1 MTDLEL
7 ESLLLGDDAAT
18 PSSEDLLDSL
28 LQDTYA
34 SKTQAQRNAEFDRAE
49 SDPEFARTF
58 RPDKYDPY
66 AIDQRGIDKYAS
78 PMTWKEMA
86 GATAMGSVSMGW
98 GIGMGVLSFYP
109 DLFKGVTEFAFK
121 PNWEGLKTLY
131 NTGNVSDAFQKS
143 FSARKDVNHAFLRQF
158 PDMFRGIA
166 ETAANITLHNRPA
179 DGITIG
185 GVLDYASWDQL
196 DAVKYRLHGL
206 TGGAAGITKEQLGER
221 YRARWIQRQEAEYG
235 SDEFANALKSKEIQ
249 PGGTEIFGVNLGAWK
264 DDFFAEYQNHES
276 TRKVIQENQGSAWLG
291 QQASS
296 FIIYGPLEKIAG
308 KIPLGG
314 GRTVNSV
321 SKTIGKRVM
330 QGGVTAANWGA
341 KFGLNRSVV
350 AGVLGGG
357 YVAFK
362 GGGAFE
368 IAQGALGSAAMAS
381 VTPGGYGWRAVN
393 YWAPIPARRAMAA
406 WNFIGDT
413 VFKANEKQT
422 YFGRGGVTN
431 ITQFMKDIVDDI
443 VYAPDVAKADL
454 ERSGTIGS
462 NMFTDKTKGL
472 GLTEEQVRTGAR
484 EASGEFVQRKQTMTQ
499 EVTGEVDGETVTRPV
514 VSEKSFT
521 QTLTP
526 EERVAAR
533 TYDRLASKF
542 DPKADKGIR
551 TTATREEVIDAMLEN
566 YAVKDGDRTYGS
578 AKMDALV
585 EAGKIDKNLANQ
597 MVNASRF
604 AAFVAEARTSTY
616 TPGKQVPFYHP
627 QRYAKL
633 NLAQITSSL
642 TRIAPEVAGEMVSS
656 MAFAG
661 LSTLP
666 TDPTAY
672 QLGMEMGSEM
682 PGLVSM
688 SIPGIRA
695 EAAQR
700 ANAEYRTQAYIAT
713 KLNRQSLTVD
723 AKNNLETRLR
733 NERDAALV
741 AARAEDDPIVKD
753 MYNAMPQEARDLVN
767 GLWADKKAE
776 AAARMSESDQM
787 DLVARGTTTPDMLNK
802 TRAEID
808 ALQAEKAQQ
817 EALGNELFDL
827 NQKLNKLRG
836 LKNAPAGVQS
846 EAGGL
851 PTQTA
856 PTPQQVADAQAKVDA
871 AKQQLADDAGYP
883 GAREALMQAQ
893 NELDA
898 INQRVAA
905 PMGVKG
911 ESPSALPSL
920 AELTQNVATAQDALN
935 KSPGNPDLQL
945 NLVDAQNKLKLREV
959 HAQNAKLRR
968 ETLGATQPSLSAQ
981 PATALTP
988 EALQAEIDSIDA
1000 KIAEQTK
1007 LLNTPEAKRALELK
1021 LEKYRAQAEAN
1032 AQAIGDTPEA
1042 TEPATPASGFRSALK
1057 TSQRRNLNN
1066 QEAILLMHK
1075 IANAPSTTLNES
1087 SGINGAPVVMYIGDN
1102 QAESGINVSLGKQ
1115 GTFRL
1120 ASGKEV
1126 SFRWGLMDADDAQ
1139 SSNFYTG
1146 DENGDW
1152 AADGTYSAVV
1162 GRTRLAGAKQGFAIK
1177 GGMGPHGAMTPIV
1190 ADARAKAS
1198 GYGIAEADFDTYAK
1212 PMLVRVM
1219 DNDYSAF
1226 IEVGRTGD
1234 ETETNSM
1241 SVMDDARADE
1251 VYIDQVIGLV
1261 DINKDIT
1268 KNKPLVDA
1276 FIAKIRQSSP
1286 TQVRKLVDDF
1296 GRLNVAGYV
1305 RLNAAIMQY
1314 AFGTQGERAQ
1324 KLIGSIVNAAPDD
1337 EISKNLTSVLSRI
1350 APTVALY
1357 NRTQGV
1363 AGHIPTNITQSL
1375 IEAADLY
1382 VRLKADG
1389 QNIGDWLTDS
1399 TPKEFRG
1406 ADEISAD
1413 DVSDLTRETI
1423 SLLFENL
1430 TGFNKL
1436 IKIYKG
1442 VYTSLVQDANP
1453 DVAAKIGMETISDLD
1468 RLRNATKSVAIQ
1480 NSPSTNAPIPAE
1492 IRNSIREEAA
1502 YLFPDD
1508 RQAQNDHIAEQ
1519 QNAYL
1524 KADWETQ
1531 FMSMPPDVMSFIGQ
1545 YDAAFGRYVHL
1556 NLMTGAEYRQKYST
1570 NSAGATQRAMRPML
1584 GDSGRTQAVIDI
1596 NMEAGRGLL
1605 PVLSEEMTHG
1615 ISMSLKMLNPRLHAD
1630 LMGYVH
1636 DAVGIENLIS
1646 EEIAGDYFSKLYST
1660 PNETVTPADALTR
1673 RRAEIARELDRLGK
1687 PSDADA
1693 VNIELANYVGEEYL
1707 ADVVLVSGGLWT
1719 DKTLAKTYYANTDG
1733 SAAKAA
1739 RARIA
1744 LMQGTI
1750 AKQTMQINPAM
1761 ANIQAVSDPTGT
1773 IRGVVTEMMAAVRRM
1788 ETDPVLYKDLLN
1800 GSREYDDKDF
1810 SNTTWVNQAINSPGG
1825 WLGDLWRKITGQPT
1839 GVNVTPAQ
1847 IRERWIGIR
1856 NEWDQNRTDDLRA
1869 WMQTLPNAPKEI
1881 PNPNPGKIRSAKNA
1895 TIANPVFAKKPQ
1907 KEGDTGTG
1915 YEGKFLGSS
1924 FLALK
1929 SFQPLHKLI
1938 GQLEDAMVMGDNYGR
1953 RYRITYEEQD
1963 TTRLGKDESGRPN
1976 VEIWRGDNPKLVERE
1991 IIPLNFQITRNTA
2004 KIGDQVD
2011 ENLDL
2016 SVFAVD
2022 VDTIRAIAVDMKAQR
2037 QLAPWGGDID
2047 MFMEDVFNYGKAH
2060 MNDNPGASGLN
2071 RTITDA
2077 QGKVW
2082 QLDTKVK
2089 ADIINKMFTKDMGNK
2104 GPWRTFKV
2112 GRLMQMSDTGQAG
2125 VTFNYPYIQKNYSP
2139 SPDATPGAPL
2149 TTADIA
2155 NDMLA
2160 RKEVDPLADA
2170 SVMRTLLEYPR
2181 QVKPRTDSELLP
2193 GDAVVYRDDGGTAY
2207 SPDRGI
2213 LSPDEFSAYAQ
2224 VMRPEDATRMFSPD
2238 MLNTQYSYAGPS
2250 SNMDEVQTRAFNSA
2264 TSMFNAGKT
2273 NEEVRAITGWFKQSD
2288 GRMRYEI
2295 PDKYAEIDPD
2305 TMAMYN
2311 DIDEPLRLS
2320 RILDHE
2326 ELYRAYPE
2334 AKNIKVTTIRPSEIE
2349 ATSQFGVPK
2358 EEIDKRLDAFFMP
2371 ESNWI
2376 NISPLIGLDKAKR
2389 TILHELQHWIQRQE
2403 GTLSSASNDVPYSE
2417 YYNRGEEVEARD
2429 VEKRMRATDYQRR
2442 MIPPAQFSPET
2453 REWNPTKSLPRHR
2466 EIYKNIL
2473 SGSESNRL
2481 LALQRL
2487 RRIGDARDPWENHA
2501 YAHLLRSMGQQE
2513 MFSDMPT
2520 PDLQAPPEAQK
2531 QAKESPGEWNAGMIQ
2546 PDMFA
2551 QDVAAKESPTP
2562 STPQTYYQPTLFSP
2576 IHQTIGT
2583 MSAVDSVVYFQD
2595 EDSVTIHLPSIIKD
2609 FLDDTQG
2616 VGEWTDGMNDE
2627 IANLIYAKV
2636 FLRNILDGSNS
2647 ESLDEIDDKAYQSLM
2662 DSSDRLDAFADLLG
2676 ESTSGELLDAIK
2688 DYSLIKEYTD
2698 NSNLK
2703 QAVQDINVAFN
2714 VKNKPKSIS
2723 SPTKAKELIAQS
2735 FQTAEINANTAGKN
2749 FPISPLQYHA
2759 LMNRYAGNEVDADA
2773 VKEASKAWE
2782 NAVKDR
2788 RIAVRNEEIS
2798 KSSIDFQTGMPMP
2811 SLAVIKP
2818 SVGFG
2823 TKFGDG
2829 YENTVTYLFDA
2840 HVSDPS
2846 VENVYSGDAWT
2857 PTFLGMYNIQK
2868 DVFKDENKAM
2878 AILSQGQ
2885 DFDAS
2890 SANPRVRIASDVE
2903 DLRRKTDY
2911 ISSQDQYG
2919 EAKPKRIVRWN
2930 EVAAAILPSSVDAEF
2945 VAKLK
2950 EKGVE
2955 PFFYDEEKGE
2965 YDKSNSRQMA
2975 IQAATIKKTA
2985 EGRQILFSPEGRPG
2999 AATVEFDSPALNRPW
3014 RVRTY
3019 LPEGYDGTKRYP
3031 VIYFLH
3037 GMGSDETMPEQ
3048 IGYLPKNH
3056 IVIAPNGYDK
3066 AGRASFW
3073 QDQDSGDDQFSL
3085 GVAQDLVGW
3094 TDRTFRTIPS
3104 PEGRK
3109 LAGVSMGGQ
3118 GALGIALNRPGV
3130 FGSVYAH
3137 SPIFRTQANMPEYIG
3152 KSGKYAAHL
3161 PYERVQA
3168 GAMPDVPV
3176 YMDIAADDTVDAAND
3191 VRGQRMRKML
3201 AAQGKLAGGEV
3212 WGYGGHTNDHWRGL
3226 SAKYRALHGDVD

>member
-18 PSSEDLLDSL
+18 PSTEPSSEDLLDSL

-34 SKTQAQRNAEFDRAE
+34 SKTQAQRNADFDRAE

-66 AIDQRGIDKYAS
+66 AIDQRGIDKYAA
-78 PMTWKEMA
+78 PMTWTEMA
-86 GATAMGSVSMGW
+86 GATAMGGVSLGW
-98 GIGMGVLSFYP
+98 GIGAGVLGFGP
-109 DLFKGVTEFAFK
+109 DLVKSTAEFTFK
-121 PNWEGLKTLY
+121 PAWEGAKELY
-131 NTGNVSDAFQKS
+131 NTGHVGDAYIKFAES
-143 FSARKDVNHAFLRQF
+143 FRDTRHAFLRQF

-221 YRARWIQRQEAEYG
+221 YRARWIQRHEAEYG

-276 TRKVIQENQGSAWLG
+276 TRKVIQENPGSAWLG

-296 FIIYGPLEKIAG
+296 FIIYGPLEKLAG

-330 QGGVTAANWGA
+330 QGGVKAINLGA
-341 KFGLNRSVV
+341 KIGLNRSIV
-350 AGVLGGG
+350 AAALGGG
-357 YVAFK
+357 TMALRGGSVAEIALGAI
-362 GGGAFE
+362 GGGA
-368 IAQGALGSAAMAS
+368 AAA
-381 VTPGGYGWRAVN
+381 VIPGGYAWRAGN
-393 YWAPIPARRAMAA
+393 FMMPSAARRVMAA
-406 WNFIGDT
+406 RNFVYET
-413 VFKANEKQT
+413 VLKEPTPDKQV

-431 ITQFMKDIVDDI
+431 ITQFMTDIMDDI
-443 VYAPDVAKADL
+443 VNAPDVAKADL
-454 ERSGTIGS
+454 ERSGTIGA

-484 EASGEFVQRKQTMTQ
+484 EASGEFVQRTQTMTQ

-514 VSEKSFT
+514 VSERSFT

-566 YAVKDGDRTYGS
+566 LAVKDGDRTYGS
-578 AKMDALV
+578 TKMDALV
-585 EAGKIDKNLANQ
+585 AAGKIDKNLANQ

-672 QLGMEMGSEM
+672 ELGMEMGSEM

-723 AKNNLETRLR
+723 AKNNLDTRLR

-753 MYNAMPQEARDLVN
+753 MYDAMPQAAKDLVN
-767 GLWADKKAE
+767 GYRSDAKAE
-776 AAARMSESDQM
+776 ADARMRESDQM

-846 EAGGL
+846 EVGGL
-851 PTQTA
+851 PTQPAPTQQDVDNAQAKVAEAQKQADDNPIDMESRVQLARAQRDLNDLQNRIKNPLGVPTETGGLPAQTAQTA
-856 PTPQQVADAQAKVDA
+856 PTLTPEEMDAKIADAQAKYDELTAKLEDANA
-871 AKQQLADDAGYP
+871 AK
-883 GAREALMQAQ
+883 AREMRLQ
-893 NELDA
+893 
-898 INQRVAA
+898 
-905 PMGVKG
+905 
-911 ESPSALPSL
+911 SL
-920 AELTQNVATAQDALN
+920 L
-935 KSPGNPDLQL
+935 
-945 NLVDAQNKLKLREV
+945 
-959 HAQNAKLRR
+959 AKN
-968 ETLGATQPSLSAQ
+968 
-981 PATALTP
+981 
-988 EALQAEIDSIDA
+988 EAL
-1000 KIAEQTK
+1000 
-1007 LLNTPEAKRALELK
+1007 
-1021 LEKYRAQAEAN
+1021 AQQVGN
-1032 AQAIGDTPEA
+1032 TPEA

-1115 GTFRL
+1115 DSFRL
-1120 ASGKEV
+1120 ASGKQV
-1126 SFRWGLMDADDAQ
+1126 TFRWGLMDADDAQ

-1219 DNDYSAF
+1219 ANDYSAF

-1480 NSPSTNAPIPAE
+1480 SSPSTNAPIPAE
-1492 IRNSIREEAA
+1492 IRNSISEEAA

-1556 NLMTGAEYRQKYST
+1556 NLMTGAEYRQKYSQVDPVT
-1570 NSAGATQRAMRPML
+1570 GNLVPNNTAGATQRAMRPML
-1584 GDSGRTQAVIDI
+1584 GDTGRTQAVIDI

-1615 ISMSLKMLNPRLHAD
+1615 ISVSLKMLNPRLHAD

-1719 DKTLAKTYYANTDG
+1719 DKTLSKTYYANTDG

-1750 AKQTMQINPAM
+1750 AKQTMQINPSM
-1761 ANIQAVSDPTGT
+1761 ANIQAVNDPTGT

-1788 ETDPVLYKDLLN
+1788 ETDPGLYQDLLN
-1800 GSREYDDKDF
+1800 GSREYDDRDF

-1924 FLALK
+1924 FLRLK

-1953 RYRITYEEQD
+1953 RFRITYEEQD
-1963 TTRLGKDESGRPN
+1963 TTRLGKVEEGRPN
-1976 VEIWRGDNPKLVERE
+1976 VEIWRGDNPKLIERE
-1991 IIPLNFQITRNTA
+1991 IIPLNFQIVRNTA

-2022 VDTIRAIAVDMKAQR
+2022 VDTMRAIAVDMKAQR
-2037 QLAPWGGDID
+2037 ELAPWGGDVD
-2047 MFMEDVFNYGKAH
+2047 AFMEDVFNYGKAH
-2060 MNDNPGASGLN
+2060 MADNPGISGLN

-2160 RKEVDPLADA
+2160 RKEVDPIADA

-2207 SPDRGI
+2207 SPERGI
-2213 LSPDEFSAYAQ
+2213 LSPNEFSAYAQ
-2224 VMRPEDATRMFSPD
+2224 VMQPEDATRMFSPD
-2238 MLNTQYSYAGPS
+2238 FQYDSRSRYSAVNQQFPTNDVTYESDLSALQQYAEERNKFFKYDAARHDWRTMDRNELASNMLWALNAFPKNVSENYQEEQNNARVARGRMLNS
-2250 SNMDEVQTRAFNSA
+2250 STAENKADAADAMDSL
-2264 TSMFNAGKT
+2264 MGKLRVAYEGNYDAVDVFADRT
-2273 NEEVRAITGWFKQSD
+2273 KSVRLPTSD
-2288 GRMRYEI
+2288 G
-2295 PDKYAEIDPD
+2295 
-2305 TMAMYN
+2305 
-2311 DIDEPLRLS
+2311 
-2320 RILDHE
+2320 
-2326 ELYRAYPE
+2326 
-2334 AKNIKVTTIRPSEIE
+2334 
-2349 ATSQFGVPK
+2349 TSNA
-2358 EEIDKRLDAFFMP
+2358 IA
-2371 ESNWI
+2371 
-2376 NISPLIGLDKAKR
+2376 
-2389 TILHELQHWIQRQE
+2389 
-2403 GTLSSASNDVPYSE
+2403 
-2417 YYNRGEEVEARD
+2417 
-2429 VEKRMRATDYQRR
+2429 
-2442 MIPPAQFSPET
+2442 FSPDT

-2473 SGSESNRL
+2473 SGSESSRL

-2487 RRIGDARDPWENHA
+2487 RRLGEARDPWESHA

-2531 QAKESPGEWNAGMIQ
+2531 QAKESPGEWNAGMMQ

-2551 QDVAAKESPTP
+2551 QDVAGKESTTP

-2636 FLRNILDGSNS
+2636 FLRNILDWSNS

-2749 FPISPLQYHA
+2749 FPLSPLQYHA
-2759 LMNRYAGNEVDADA
+2759 LMNRYAGNEVDSDA

-2788 RIAVRNEEIS
+2788 RIAVRNEDIAT
-2798 KSSIDFQTGMPMP
+2798 SSIDFQAGIPMP

-2857 PTFLGMYNIQK
+2857 PTFLGMDNIPK

-2890 SANPRVRIASDVE
+2890 SANWRVRKASDIE
-2903 DLRRKTDY
+2903 DLRAKTDY

-2945 VAKLK
+2945 VAKLR

-3118 GALGIALNRPGV
+3118 GALGIAINRPGV

-3137 SPIFRTQANMPEYIG
+3137 SPIFRTQANMPEYLD
-3152 KSGKYAAHL
+3152 KSGKYIAQM

-3176 YMDIAADDTVDAAND
+3176 YMDIAADDPVDAAND

-3226 SAKYRALHGDVD
+3226 SAKYRALHGDADTPQNAQFSPNAKIYSIEKKRIDQLKPLMRFKKDAQIKTDDTRPILIDSDGVVLDGNHRLELAKRRGDEFIDTVVSDQSKRLTVEQEYKAILGQLTP